1 MTNKGK
7 NIPVLVIGGGIAGIE
22 TSLLLAKSG
31 RKVYLVEKTSYIGG
45 NVIKFE
51 EVFPNMD
58 CATCMIAPK
67 QQELL
72 ADENIELLRLSQV
85 ESVSGS
91 LGDFSVKIKKKAS
104 YVVLDNCIG
113 CNACFD
119 PCPVE
124 VDNEFEES
132 LAKRKAIFIPCPGA
146 LPNVPVIDTENC
158 LRFKGKECKA
168 CQEACMF
175 EAIDYSQKDEELE
188 LKVGAIV
195 VATGFESFD
204 VAQTTQYGYKKL
216 ADVYSA
222 MEIERICASNGPTQG
237 QITLQS
243 GQPPKSVAIIHC
255 VGREKKG
262 YCSSVCCMASLK
274 LSHFIKK
281 KLPEVKITHFYS
293 DLCIPGKDYQKFY
306 QEVKESGVDFIRATV
321 TGVTQSG
328 KELAVNYKTEDGK
341 EKTLTA
347 EMVIL
352 NPALE
357 PGSDSA
363 KLAGILN
370 IQQGQD
376 GFFSEKEPDLSSIAT
391 AQDGIFIAGC
401 AQGPKDIAE
410 TVAEAE
416 ATAGRILSLSK

>member
-1 MTNKGK
+1 MNNKGEDT
-7 NIPVLVIGGGIAGIE
+7 PVLVIGGGIAGIE
-22 TSLLLAKSG
+22 ASLLLANSG

-72 ADENIELLRLSQV
+72 ANENIELLRLSQV
-85 ESVSGS
+85 EAVSGS
-91 LGDFSVKIKKKAS
+91 AGDFSVKVKKKAS
-104 YVVLDNCIG
+104 YVDLGNCIG
-113 CNACFD
+113 CSACFE

-124 VDNEFEES
+124 VDNEFEEGLS
-132 LAKRKAIFIPCPGA
+132 KRKAIFIPCAGA
-146 LPNVPVIDTENC
+146 LPNVPMIDTENC
-158 LRFKGKECKA
+158 VRFKGKECQA

-175 EAIDYSQKDEELE
+175 EAIDFNQQDEELE

-204 VAQTTQYGYKKL
+204 PSKTTQYGYKKL
-216 ADVYSA
+216 SDVYSA
-222 MEIERICASNGPTQG
+222 MEVERICASNGPTQG
-237 QITLQS
+237 EIVLQN
-243 GQPPKSVAIIHC
+243 GQPPRSAAIIHC
-255 VGREKKG
+255 VGREEKG
-262 YCSSVCCMASLK
+262 YCSSICCMASLK
-274 LSHFIKK
+274 LSHFIKN
-281 KLPEVKITHFYS
+281 KLPQVKITHFYS
-293 DLCIPGKDYQKFY
+293 DLCVPGKAYQKFY
-306 QEVKESGVDFIRATV
+306 EEVKESGVDFIRGTV
-321 TGVTQSG
+321 TEVTQSG
-328 KELAVNYKTEDGK
+328 KERAIKYKTEDGK
-341 EKTLTA
+341 EHSLTVD
-347 EMVIL
+347 MVIL

-357 PGSDSA
+357 PGADSA

-370 IQQGQD
+370 IPQGEG
-376 GFFSEKEPDLSSIAT
+376 GFFSEKEPDLTPVAT
-391 AQDGIFIAGC
+391 AQEGIFIAGC